1 MGNRRSDSSR
11 QHAFQDSLTDSRYRF
26 VAIRKDYPEVN
37 HWSVY
42 LLARFSNNETVMIRV
57 EKKTLKE
64 AKLLAVRRGASG
76 KWKRMTDKNGGWVE
90 WRSVGVDGGHVAG

>member
-1 MGNRRSDSSR
+1 MDMEPKDSI
-11 QHAFQDSLTDSRYRF
+11 ADVRYRF
-26 VAIRKDYPEVN
+26 VTIRKDHPEVN

-42 LLARFSNNETVMIRV
+42 LSARFSNNETRMIRI

-76 KWKRMTDKNGGWVE
+76 KWRRVADNIGGWVE

>member
-1 MGNRRSDSSR
+1 M
-11 QHAFQDSLTDSRYRF
+11 T
-26 VAIRKDYPEVN
+26 IRKDHPDVN

-42 LLARFSNNETVMIRV
+42 LSARFSNNETRMIRV

-76 KWKRMTDKNGGWVE
+76 KWRRLADKNGGWVE
-90 WRSVGVDGGHVAG
+90 WRSVSSDGCYGAG